1 MLVEL
6 SYCSK
11 KKKLTVYKFGV
22 MVVLF
27 TARLGVLEKEKKR
40 TSFSLISRYSWGSGE
55 TSSSRLPLLSAVTW
69 FAGWT
74 CGTRRSWTAV
84 QWTRWNLVDQHVNSA
99 HLTFQGEAERFW
111 MRPMFDTTQRQTF
124 FLLFFYAKGKF
135 ELTVNKLFTNLSG
148 DGAHHA
154 LRRKV
159 SLETKTFF
167 LRRMKNKYR
176 CVVSHSVEVE
186 YKHHVGLSQFVD
198 AH

>member
-1 MLVEL
+1 MGRFISDTFKAVSAVRTVRQNQTRAQIETAWEKKKTLQFSIFCNTLALIMCRPHMLVEL

-11 KKKLTVYKFGV
+11 KKNADSLQIWCHGGFIYCMSRRFG
-22 MVVLF
+22 
-27 TARLGVLEKEKKR
+27 GKKTR

-124 FLLFFYAKGKF
+124 FLLFF
-135 ELTVNKLFTNLSG
+135 LCQ
-148 DGAHHA
+148 
-154 LRRKV
+154 RKV
-159 SLETKTFF
+159 WTH
-167 LRRMKNKYR
+167 
-176 CVVSHSVEVE
+176 C
-186 YKHHVGLSQFVD
+186 
-198 AH
+198 

>member
-1 MLVEL
+1 MFF
-6 SYCSK
+6 K
-11 KKKLTVYKFGV
+11 KKNADSLQIWCHGGFIYCMSRRFG
-22 MVVLF
+22 
-27 TARLGVLEKEKKR
+27 EKKH

-124 FLLFFYAKGKF
+124 FLLFFMPK
-135 ELTVNKLFTNLSG
+135 ESLNSLLTS
-148 DGAHHA
+148 
-154 LRRKV
+154 
-159 SLETKTFF
+159 
-167 LRRMKNKYR
+167 
-176 CVVSHSVEVE
+176 C
-186 YKHHVGLSQFVD
+186 SQTCR
-198 AH
+198 AMERIML

>member
-6 SYCSK
+6 SYSSSK
-11 KKKLTVYKFGV
+11 KKKCWQ
-22 MVVLF
+22 F
-27 TARLGVLEKEKKR
+27 TNLVSWWFYLLHVSAFWRKKKR

-84 QWTRWNLVDQHVNSA
+84 EWTRWNLVDQHVNSA

-124 FLLFFYAKGKF
+124 FYAKGKF
-135 ELTVNKLFTNLSG
+135 ELTVNELFTNLSG